1 MSGIHF
7 FHNGLCSTNV
17 KTLRRRQV
25 VIVCNPV
32 TKAIHKSSPSFVTG
46 TPVHPLRTIINYD
59 GMSCYEFII
68 MAPGCEQKFELLPM
82 PKVRR

>member
-46 TPVHPLRTIINYD
+46 TPVHCDTH
-59 GMSCYEFII
+59 
-68 MAPGCEQKFELLPM
+68 
-82 PKVRR
+82 